1 MGALLALVA
10 YAAGS
15 IPFGVVVSRMLG
27 TVDPR
32 TAGSRNVGFTN
43 VLRVGGK
50 QAGFLT
56 LAGDMGKGWLMA
68 SSASTWR
75 AV

>member
-1 MGALLALVA
+1 MNELLMGAALALLAYVI
-10 YAAGS
+10 GS
-15 IPFGVVVSRMLG
+15 IPFGIVVSRILG

-50 QAGFLT
+50 PAGF
-56 LAGDMGKGWLMA
+56 
-68 SSASTWR
+68 
-75 AV
+75 